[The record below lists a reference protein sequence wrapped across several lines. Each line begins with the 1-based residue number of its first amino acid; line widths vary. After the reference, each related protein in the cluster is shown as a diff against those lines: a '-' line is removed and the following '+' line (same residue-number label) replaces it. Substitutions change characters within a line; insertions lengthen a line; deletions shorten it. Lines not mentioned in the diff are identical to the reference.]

1 MDGRTVAA
9 AVLVL
14 LLVLGGSQLA
24 FTDVGKAQGNSFTPA
39 VTLESMPAGPDA
51 YVADLAAAGD
61 GSRGAAAWIVVQDSQ
76 WSVHVAHLSID
87 DGVVTAEE
95 TVELVEG
102 SQRIESVSIAVEGET
117 TAVAYERA
125 RDNEVAVHL
134 LPEDTQHVVG
144 QDAVR
149 TVETGVTLTDQGPV
163 VGYQEYRNGT
173 FRTTVTTLESGGQ
186 AQLVGGSTTGNGVPA
201 LATTDGQVTVLWY
214 DAVNRT
220 AVLTPGTVE
229 GTGLTM
235 EEHHQLGEAQVAGSF
250 GGQGVMA
257 MANDG
262 SSSTVRNVWTDVGR
276 VKTAE
281 WSPGEPAGDSETL
294 GVGERPGVAT
304 DETGWLAAW
313 LVETRASGLDIEF
326 VREQGGN
333 ATTGVVSQHQTDAI
347 HPSPLFAP
355 DPGVVW
361 TERGAESQ
369 VLASGFREEAT
380 TDPMTRLRVN
390 PERFLFIGLAGAVLG
405 VVLTPMMP
413 WNFIAFFVAFYAT
426 SATLRNRV
434 ERTIARRG
442 NGDTESAD
450 LGRIRARIDAVPMWV
465 WVAGFVVLD
474 SVLLYFILPA
484 GVSATAIEFSNPVG
498 VSVVAAAG
506 TAVMMVVRNWKSTW
520 GPMIVF
526 AYLQTVGLWLTG
538 LPTIL

>member
-14 LLVLGGSQLA
+14 LLVLGGTQLA

-51 YVADLAAAGD
+51 YVADLAAAGE
-61 GSRGAAAWIVVQDSQ
+61 GSRGAAAWIVVRDGQ

-87 DGVVTAEE
+87 DGDVTADE
-95 TVELVEG
+95 TIELVEG
-102 SQRIESVSIAVEGET
+102 SQRIESVSIAVEGES
-117 TAVAYERA
+117 TAVAYERTG
-125 RDNEVAVHL
+125 DNEVAVHV
-134 LPEDTQHVVG
+134 LPEDTQYVVG
-144 QDAVR
+144 QDALR
-149 TVETGVTLTDQGPV
+149 TVETGVTLTDQAPV

-173 FRTTVTTLESGGQ
+173 FRAAVSTLESGDQ
-186 AQLVGGSTTGNGVPA
+186 PQLIGGSTTGNGVPA
-201 LATTDGQVTVLWY
+201 LASTDDQVAVMWY
-214 DAVNRT
+214 DATNRT
-220 AVLTPGTVE
+220 AVLTPGTV
-229 GTGLTM
+229 TDTTIAM
-235 EEHHQLGEAQVAGSF
+235 DEHHRLGEAQVAGSF

-262 SSSTVRNVWTDVGR
+262 SASTVRNVWTDVGR

-326 VREQGGN
+326 VRERGGN

-380 TDPMTRLRVN
+380 TGPITRLQLN
-390 PERFLFIGLAGAVLG
+390 PERFVFIGLSGAVLG

-413 WNFIAFFVAFYAT
+413 WNFVAFFVAFYVT

-434 ERTIARRG
+434 ERTIASRG
-442 NGDTESAD
+442 NDDTDSAD
-450 LGRIRARIDAVPMWV
+450 LGRVRARIDAVPTWV

-474 SVLLYFILPA
+474 AVLLYVLLPA
-484 GVSATAIEFSNPVG
+484 GVSATSIQFSNPVG

-506 TAVMMVVRNWKSTW
+506 TAVMMVVWDWESTW

-526 AYLQTVGLWLTG
+526 AYLQTVALWLTG